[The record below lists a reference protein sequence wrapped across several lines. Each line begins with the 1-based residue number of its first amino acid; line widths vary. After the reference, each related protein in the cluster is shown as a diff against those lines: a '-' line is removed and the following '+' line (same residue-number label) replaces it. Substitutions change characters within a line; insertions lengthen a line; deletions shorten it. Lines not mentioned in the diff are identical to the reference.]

1 MNYKNILIVFFFL
14 ISACSTYN
22 VDNKNVKLLKINR
35 FQNKGFALIYDEKL
49 YKNKIIS
56 KKNG

>member
-1 MNYKNILIVFFFL
+1 MNYKNILIIFFFL

-35 FQNKGFALIYDEKL
+35 FQNKGFALIYDENL
-49 YKNKIIS
+49 FKNKELCH
-56 KKNG
+56 K